1 MPQNFAAYTARRLVY
16 LAITVF
22 LILTFNFLL
31 FRVLPGDPTDVIIQK
46 GASPEVRERLTEYYG
61 LDEPLFTQFVI
72 YMRQLLSGDFGES
85 YGYPGTDVI
94 DMLLPAT
101 ANTLVLVGTG
111 TVMSIVVGV
120 VFGRES
126 AWRRGKATD
135 KVLSTFSL
143 VFYCMPTFL
152 FALVMLMVTV
162 NYFPSWPSHGTTSE
176 DYTLYGPLGK
186 TLDRLQHLLLPLI
199 ALVIETIAVFSIITK
214 SSLIDVLTED
224 YMVTAVAKGLRGREI
239 LKRHAMPNAMLPVV
253 TVIALNV
260 GWVLSGSIMIE
271 IVFTYKGLGYL
282 TWEAVWGRDYPML
295 QTAFLL
301 EIVAVLVANLIADM
315 LLFRLD
321 PRVKV

>member
-1 MPQNFAAYTARRLVY
+1 
-16 LAITVF
+16 
-22 LILTFNFLL
+22 
-31 FRVLPGDPTDVIIQK
+31 
-46 GASPEVRERLTEYYG
+46 
-61 LDEPLFTQFVI
+61 
-72 YMRQLLSGDFGES
+72 
-85 YGYPGTDVI
+85 
-94 DMLLPAT
+94 
-101 ANTLVLVGTG
+101 
-111 TVMSIVVGV
+111 
-120 VFGRES
+120 
-126 AWRRGKATD
+126 
-135 KVLSTFSL
+135 
-143 VFYCMPTFL
+143 
-152 FALVMLMVTV
+152 
-162 NYFPSWPSHGTTSE
+162 
-176 DYTLYGPLGK
+176 
-186 TLDRLQHLLLPLI
+186 LI